1 MAKDYIT
8 VSLPRKLIGKI
19 ERIIDSGE
27 TGYTSKADFIK
38 DAIRIR
44 LRELGENI

>member
-1 MAKDYIT
+1 MAKDYVT
-8 VSLPRKLIGKI
+8 VSLPRKLIRKI
-19 ERIIDSGE
+19 ETIIDSGE

-44 LRELGENI
+44 LRELGENV